1 MVAGLPTNGT
11 TASPLVFQISDS
23 VRLKKFKQ
31 MSPLRASL
39 TETVSGEVP
48 NSSYRT
54 MAPKRMTRTH
64 TAEHFVSRPSTLTDG
79 TFFSFLDHHNKI

>member
-11 TASPLVFQISDS
+11 TVSPLVFQISDS

-39 TETVSGEVP
+39 TETVVRFRTVAIERWRRSGWQELTQP
-48 NSSYRT
+48 NT
-54 MAPKRMTRTH
+54 
-64 TAEHFVSRPSTLTDG
+64 
-79 TFFSFLDHHNKI
+79 SFQGHQH